1 MTITLSALL
10 ASSIALNVWLA
21 LRCGFLHSLWEEE
34 RFKKCD
40 GCVYVEELRKKS
52 EQLRKAWE
60 ANDELR
66 GRRFDPRKVDTS
78 GMDEGGQQ

>member
-21 LRCGFLHSLWEEE
+21 LRCGWLHDTLESE
-34 RFKKCD
+34 RRKRCFD
-40 GCVYVEELRKKS
+40 CVWVEELRKKS

-78 GMDEGGQQ
+78 GMDEGGQR